1 MGVVPAGICT
11 PSKLE
16 AMVMAALI
24 EVTPARIVLEV
35 LRIERAAFLFLA
47 TGLSPAA

>member
-16 AMVMAALI
+16 AMAMAALI
-24 EVTPARIVLEV
+24 EVTPARIVLEA
-35 LRIERAAFLFLA
+35 LRIERAAFLFIA
-47 TGLSPAA
+47 TGVSPST